1 MEASELTVVIKHL
14 EILGS
19 ISGILFVGVVV
30 DSVEEMAVVL
40 ALVTCVEAEAGVEV
54 PLSDR
59 CVSATVVTVTWVK
72 ADELTDWN
80 DDKDDSAGEAFGQGE
95 HRVVC
100 LYSEHLGQSVGLDLA
115 ENLLLQWGQVAGI
128 SEAVEGAE
136 FATEKFETTLLMF
149 SMLNLLFLASSL
161 NLCFRILSVNQ

>member
-19 ISGILFVGVVV
+19 ISGMLFVGVVV

-40 ALVTCVEAEAGVEV
+40 ALVTCVEAGVEV

-72 ADELTDWN
+72 ADEQTDWN

-100 LYSEHLGQSVGLDLA
+100 LYSEHLGQSMGLDLA
-115 ENLLLQWGQVAGI
+115 ENLLLQWGHVAGI

-136 FATEKFETTLLMF
+136 FAIIVH
-149 SMLNLLFLASSL
+149 SL
-161 NLCFRILSVNQ
+161 PYF